1 MGIEVKSTPVPTPI
15 TEVKATLDIK
25 PVLKI
30 DIDKKDDSSSSSP
43 SPLAMHSVPNTP
55 PKSDSPQTVPPHLRQ
70 RPEKR
75 DNRDSKVIKAASYW
89 NNYIGE
95 VLDKKKPPE
104 NVKSLEK
111 PKKISSAGIG
121 NKGYSDLKSAFE
133 FNRSGNPLNKTPEE
147 SSSSNIAATFGGMQR
162 RNSRKIPIEGCNPGL
177 KVSDAKSAFE
187 QKTQPATPVIFRRN
201 SSTSNGKESDEL
213 VTSGPNIIKKKVPE
227 FPPPPI
233 SKVPFGANRR
243 AGALSPLSGTLSPTP
258 RSNSTLPGNY
268 EVSSPVQNG
277 IKQETNKATVS
288 SPPTNNDKEASSKV
302 IDIQPPKK
310 ATEPKP
316 LMNGEIIGVN
326 NAENITPSNQSIDT
340 KKESSK
346 MDTKNQVPLREK
358 GTILSNKSISTEDS
372 PNHITAK
379 AQTPSNTINSAL
391 QNKPLHESNSK
402 DEQPK
407 ITKNIKIEKAL

>member
-1 MGIEVKSTPVPTPI
+1 MG
-15 TEVKATLDIK
+15 
-25 PVLKI
+25 
-30 DIDKKDDSSSSSP
+30 
-43 SPLAMHSVPNTP
+43 
-55 PKSDSPQTVPPHLRQ
+55 
-70 RPEKR
+70 
-75 DNRDSKVIKAASYW
+75 
-89 NNYIGE
+89 
-95 VLDKKKPPE
+95 
-104 NVKSLEK
+104 
-111 PKKISSAGIG
+111 
-121 NKGYSDLKSAFE
+121 
-133 FNRSGNPLNKTPEE
+133 
-147 SSSSNIAATFGGMQR
+147 
-162 RNSRKIPIEGCNPGL
+162 IPIEGCNPGL

-201 SSTSNGKESDEL
+201 SSTSNGKESDEF

-233 SKVPFGANRR
+233 SKMPFGANRR

-407 ITKNIKIEKAL
+407 ITKNIKIEKALNDEIQPSPKTVKKTISIVKDDLPAKQDEVVTMPSSKLIDKNASKEVRVSKDEHPVYSKHTDNSSIKTEKNILESK